1 MIILRLLP
9 VIISF
14 LLLAAHFSRAD
25 HLILVIVALIFPFL
39 FIIKRRII
47 LRIIQVVLIISG
59 AEWVRAMLIYIEA
72 RKSTGDDWTRLAI
85 ILSIVAI
92 YTAASGL
99 FLQNRKILDV
109 YNQGDLKKGK
119 ESGL

>member
-1 MIILRLLP
+1 MIIFRLLP

-25 HLILVIVALIFPFL
+25 HTILVIITLMFPFL
-39 FIIKRRII
+39 FFIKKRII

-59 AEWVRAMLIYIEA
+59 AEWIRAMLDYIEV
-72 RKSTGDDWTRLAI
+72 RKAMGDDWTRLAI
-85 ILSIVAI
+85 ILSVVAI

-99 FLQNRKILDV
+99 FLQN
-109 YNQGDLKKGK
+109 KKVMDK
-119 ESGL
+119 YKSD